1 MGRKNPNLPTDAEL
15 EILAILWE
23 RGPSS
28 VREVF
33 KVMQTL
39 KEIGYTTVLKLMQ
52 IMTDKGLV
60 VRDQSVRPQIFT
72 AASAQGVIQKNLVG
86 KLLDGA
92 FKGSTGNLILHALS
106 THSST
111 AEERN
116 LIRDLLDRLEEDSK

>member
-1 MGRKNPNLPTDAEL
+1 MVRKNRNLPTDAEL

-28 VREVF
+28 VRSVF
-33 KVMQTL
+33 QEMQAI

-52 IMTDKGLV
+52 IMTDKGLI
-60 VRDQSVRPQIFT
+60 VRDQSVRPQIFQ
-72 AASAQGVIQKNLVG
+72 AARTQKAVQKNLVG

-106 THSST
+106 TRAST

-116 LIRDLLDRLEEDSK
+116 LIRDLLDRLEEESK